1 MAFLKSLRRVLLAP
15 LLALALVPAAP
26 AGSAATGSPIARIS
40 RLEDKIVRCTNRERA
55 VRGIPK
61 LRRSPALR
69 HAASYHA
76 RNMLRYDFFRHRDVF
91 GQSPAERVARFTRGG
106 RFRWVGENIA
116 VGRWSPAGVCRA
128 WMGSPAH
135 RANILNGRFTM
146 IGVGSAKAPNGRT
159 YYVQDFG
166 SHR

>member
-1 MAFLKSLRRVLLAP
+1 MAFLKSIRRALLAP

-26 AGSAATGSPIARIS
+26 AGSAANGSPMARIS

-69 HAASYHA
+69 HAARYHA
-76 RNMLRYDFFRHRDVF
+76 RNMRRYDFFQHRDVF
-91 GQSPAERVARFTRGG
+91 GQSPAERVARFSRGG

-116 VGRWSPAGVCRA
+116 VGRWSAAGVCRA
-128 WMGSPAH
+128 WMGSAAH

-146 IGVGSAKAPNGRT
+146 IGVGHAKAPNGRT

-166 SHR
+166 SR